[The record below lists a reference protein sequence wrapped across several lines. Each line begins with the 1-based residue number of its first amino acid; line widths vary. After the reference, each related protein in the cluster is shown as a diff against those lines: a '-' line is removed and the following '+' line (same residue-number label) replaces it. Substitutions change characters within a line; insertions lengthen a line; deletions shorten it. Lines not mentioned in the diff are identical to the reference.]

1 MRSARSAKVVCALG
15 ATLIAGG
22 HLTIASAETGS
33 GVSGI
38 TQGGVNGITQ
48 AGVQGITQGGVQGI
62 TQAGTQGITQ
72 AGVTGITQAGVQ
84 GITQAGVTG
93 ITQAGIQGI
102 TQGGVTGITQA
113 GAQGITQAGVTGIT
127 QAGIQGITQAGT
139 QGITQA
145 GVTGIT
151 QAGIQGITQAGL
163 RGITQGGVAAF
174 DSLVLAGPVDSI
186 DPINGV
192 FTAVG
197 QTVMAS
203 QGMLSSMNVGDFVSV
218 NGSVVS
224 SGWLYAD
231 SVSVSNDLYV
241 PGATPV
247 YVTGIPSE
255 IDPVLGQARLGALTI
270 DYTAAMSGG
279 AIPAGLSLGFGGIQP
294 VNRGLLVS
302 DAVSAVQ

>member
-1 MRSARSAKVVCALG
+1 M
-15 ATLIAGG
+15 
-22 HLTIASAETGS
+22 
-33 GVSGI
+33 
-38 TQGGVNGITQ
+38 
-48 AGVQGITQGGVQGI
+48 QGITQG
-62 TQAGTQGITQ
+62 
-72 AGVTGITQAGVQ
+72 GVTGITQAGMQ
-84 GITQAGVTG
+84 GITQGGVTG

-113 GAQGITQAGVTGIT
+113 GVSGITQSGVE
-127 QAGIQGITQAGT
+127 
-139 QGITQA
+139 
-145 GVTGIT
+145 
-151 QAGIQGITQAGL
+151 
-163 RGITQGGVAAF
+163 AF
-174 DSLVLAGPVDSI
+174 SAVVLAGPVDSI

-203 QGMLSSMNVGDFVSV
+203 QGMLSGMTVGDFVSV

-247 YVTGIPSE
+247 FVTGIPSE

-279 AIPAGLSLGFGGIQP
+279 AIPSGLSLGFSGIQP

-302 DAVSAVQ
+302 DAVSALQ